1 MVLKNVKKEADVSL
15 VRSLS
20 KSIGGAFINELK
32 VASHDIPGNF
42 GVRVIETMPTNI
54 RDVFVKQYNNL
65 ELEYKC
71 DYRYQEVPEV
81 MEAPDQNDYLTD
93 EESDDAPEFEVKVPD
108 LDSLINEFESAD
120 PEILEF
126 KEEQTNILKDLEQR
140 GFEPEAR
147 QDIRSKEQERVDILN
162 KNISMQRQQ

>member
-162 KNISMQRQQ
+162 KNISMQR